1 MAKNPSEMRSNI
13 GLLAVLIVTVGTAT
27 VVGQSSPNRRIVR
40 DSRVAIAS
48 QLRPDDRHVILQ
60 WNGDRP
66 SRFAGPP
73 VGGSQLEWLA
83 KESQIILVVRVER
96 IDPVLIHRDW
106 EWHEREVPA
115 EEANWIVSRVGI
127 RVDEIVKGAE
137 ALGSAVGDRLSL
149 KEEGGSAMIR
159 GRLVEAV
166 YPWEM
171 PMAPGK
177 RYLLCGNMFNGRF
190 VNADGYAE
198 SSTALLMA
206 LRQQGKGPFGTPVP
220 DDMEQWTLDQA
231 AFLMRE
237 ALRQ

>member
-1 MAKNPSEMRSNI
+1 MMRSNI
-13 GLLAVLIVTVGTAT
+13 GLLPVLIVTVGTAT

-60 WNGDRP
+60 WSGDRP
-66 SRFAGPP
+66 SNFSGPP
-73 VGGSQLEWLA
+73 EGGSRLEWLA
-83 KESQIILVVRVER
+83 KESDVILVVRVER

-106 EWHEREVPA
+106 EWRERDA
-115 EEANWIVSRVGI
+115 SADEANWILSRVGI
-127 RVDEIVKGAE
+127 RIDEIIKGVE
-137 ALGSAVGDRLSL
+137 TLGKEVGDRLSL

-159 GRLVEAV
+159 GTLVEAV
-166 YPWEM
+166 VPWET

-177 RYLLCGNMFNGRF
+177 RYLLCGRMYDGQF
-190 VNADGYAE
+190 VNNYGYAE
-198 SSTALLMA
+198 SRTALLMR
-206 LRQQGKGPFGTPVP
+206 LMRPLTDPFGTPVP
-220 DDMEQWTLDQA
+220 DDTELWTLDQA